1 MKNYEI
7 LATHQV
13 YRRYRV
19 PADSEAE
26 AEQRLR
32 DVYYEGAEDLEIRL
46 LEEWDAESLDDFDIL
61 TTQEK
66 ETGYEKRHLPRG
78 QL

>member
-1 MKNYEI
+1 MILHLSALRASEDSNMKNYEI
-7 LATHQV
+7 LATHRV

-32 DVYYEGAEDLEIRL
+32 DVYYEGAEDPEIRL
-46 LEEWDAESLDDFDIL
+46 LEERNKL
-61 TTQEK
+61 
-66 ETGYEKRHLPRG
+66 
-78 QL
+78 